1 MTKSRM
7 EAFSDG
13 VVAILITIMVLE
25 LRVPSGSS
33 LADITPL
40 GPIFLSYVLGFVN
53 LGIWWNNHHHLLQAA
68 HHVDGRILWA
78 NLHLLFWLSLV
89 PWTTAWM
96 GENDFAPLPVALV
109 GADLLLAGFAYNL
122 LVRSLVRHEGRA
134 STIAEAIGR
143 DSKGYI
149 SLAAYGSAI
158 PIAFVAPWLS
168 VGLYI
173 VVAAVWFVPD
183 LRIER
188 RIEDGGHDHAASSA
202 GEHAG

>member
-1 MTKSRM
+1 M

-13 VVAILITIMVLE
+13 VIAILITIMVLE
-25 LRVPSGSS
+25 LPVPHGAGFDDVAKLS
-33 LADITPL
+33 
-40 GPIFLSYVLGFVN
+40 PIFLSYVLGFVN

-68 HHVDGRILWA
+68 DHVDGRILWA

-96 GENDFAPLPVALV
+96 GENDFGSLPVALV

-122 LVRSLVRHEGRA
+122 LVRSLVRHEGRQ
-134 STIAEAIGR
+134 STIAEAIGADR
-143 DSKGYI
+143 KGYL
-149 SLAAYGSAI
+149 SLAAYASAI
-158 PIAFVAPWLS
+158 PLAFAAPWAS

-188 RIEDGGHDHAASSA
+188 RIEDRGHDRAASNA
-202 GEHAG
+202 GERAR

>member
-1 MTKSRM
+1 M
-7 EAFSDG
+7 EAFTDG
-13 VVAILITIMVLE
+13 VLAILITIMVLE
-25 LRVPSGSS
+25 LTVPHGAQV
-33 LADITPL
+33 ADVAPL
-40 GPIFLSYVLGFVN
+40 WPVFLSYALGFVN
-53 LGIWWNNHHHLLQAA
+53 LAIWWNNHHHLLQAA

-96 GENDFAPLPVALV
+96 GENEFASLPVAAV

-122 LVRSLVRHEGRA
+122 LIRTLIRHEGRR

-143 DSKGYI
+143 DAKGYI

-158 PIAFVAPWLS
+158 PIAFVAPWIS
-168 VGLYI
+168 FGLYV
-173 VVAAVWFVPD
+173 VVAAIWFVPD

-188 RIEDGGHDHAASSA
+188 RIESHPPGSHAEDHTAHV
-202 GEHAG
+202 E

>member
-1 MTKSRM
+1 MTKGRM
-7 EAFSDG
+7 EAFTDG
-13 VVAILITIMVLE
+13 VIAILITVMVLE
-25 LRVPSGSS
+25 LTVPHGSRVE
-33 LADITPL
+33 DVTPL
-40 GPIFLSYVLGFVN
+40 WPVFLSYALGFVN
-53 LGIWWNNHHHLLQAA
+53 LAIWWNNHHHLLQAA

-78 NLHLLFWLSLV
+78 NLHLLFWLSLL

-96 GENDFAPLPVALV
+96 GENEFASLPVAAV

-122 LVRSLVRHEGRA
+122 LIRALVRHEGRR

-168 VGLYI
+168 VGLY
-173 VVAAVWFVPD
+173 VLVAAIWFVPD

-188 RIEDGGHDHAASSA
+188 RIADHGHEEDATSPV
-202 GEHAG
+202 E